1 MQQPPRGLRRQSS
14 LREFVGHDAE
24 HQAKHRIAEKAG
36 FAVAEQSLHV
46 GEAVATRFADDVAA
60 HAAAAAATVKPSFFR
75 RAKAPLPPPPSL
87 MARVARRTPGFFWAL
102 RVLVPAFGVWLLAHL
117 ARADAARARREWKNK
132 KLRSTTLLFWA
143 AALCDALD
151 ALVHA
156 FVAVAHA
163 SGAADPHTVHAAE
176 ECGIRIALVGFA
188 CAVVAEVASNNRV
201 GRGLQ
206 RLADRAH
213 HRKSD

>member
-1 MQQPPRGLRRQSS
+1 
-14 LREFVGHDAE
+14 
-24 HQAKHRIAEKAG
+24 
-36 FAVAEQSLHV
+36 
-46 GEAVATRFADDVAA
+46 
-60 HAAAAAATVKPSFFR
+60 
-75 RAKAPLPPPPSL
+75 